1 MLHPV
6 QLFVLIQTEMCPLY
20 RNLNRLIC
28 SPFLVQNRLLISKMV
43 LICKLPLL
51 TRELVLGMYV
61 NDYPNCATVEI
72 VATFPGGGTLRGS
85 GAFIGP
91 KGILTAGHIVYQED
105 YGIAES
111 ITIYPGG
118 SNSDYSPL
126 EKDEIYISLDWY
138 SKEKDD
144 KDYAVITVTEKAG
157 AGH

>member
-1 MLHPV
+1 M
-6 QLFVLIQTEMCPLY
+6 
-20 RNLNRLIC
+20 
-28 SPFLVQNRLLISKMV
+28 
-43 LICKLPLL
+43 
-51 TRELVLGMYV
+51 
-61 NDYPNCATVEI
+61 
-72 VATFPGGGTLRGS
+72 
-85 GAFIGP
+85 
-91 KGILTAGHIVYQED
+91 YQED

-157 AGH
+157 AGHWGTMYYGKNASLLEESVYRLGFPTDKSSGSLWKSGAKKIGSATTNLFYHEGYVVSGESGGPVISTETSYILGIQIGVHDVQGDAPPQPCRRRTFSAP

>member
-1 MLHPV
+1 M
-6 QLFVLIQTEMCPLY
+6 
-20 RNLNRLIC
+20 
-28 SPFLVQNRLLISKMV
+28 
-43 LICKLPLL
+43 
-51 TRELVLGMYV
+51 
-61 NDYPNCATVEI
+61 
-72 VATFPGGGTLRGS
+72 
-85 GAFIGP
+85 
-91 KGILTAGHIVYQED
+91 YQED

-126 EKDEIYISLDWY
+126 EKDEIYISPDWY